1 VLEQL
6 KSGGATHRTN
16 ASLFTPPTESTK
28 ETSTPMPLSD
38 GKLLLFLRLC
48 VLALLLAAPSAC
60 SKIPPGRSA
69 VDSVAIRNAKGL
81 SAGDVED
88 KISTVESTKFLMLFR
103 GIAYDY
109 SVYDEAT
116 LQHDMARVERF
127 YRSKGF
133 LDAQARVAH
142 VVQVSPR
149 HVRIEIIVDEGPATH
164 NRNITMVGLEGLPAD
179 VALAARRAAS
189 DALPRGARF
198 DEDQFKTAKKAV
210 TRALTD
216 RGYAYANVDADS
228 EVDIG
233 THVADYGFRATPGP
247 RAVFGAITFEGLQ
260 ESWKGGGKLREGI
273 PAGPLLRAID
283 IKPGQTYSTADIDSA
298 TQALLDLGVFAS
310 VQILPTL
317 PEVPPADH
325 VVPLVVKAEL
335 NKLHQL
341 QIGGGIELDEIKTDV
356 HATASWEDH
365 NFLGGLRD
373 FSAAFKPG
381 VVLYPY
387 RINNWTGTFR
397 PLLEEWLK
405 TELRQPGFV
414 EARTTAFVRPQF
426 NIFPLLVELNPAPDT
441 PVVGYR
447 EVKVPIGVD
456 RTFWKKLYV
465 ALDYNL
471 QVENPFA
478 YVDQLDPALSTIFL
492 SYPELVTRLDF
503 RDNAVQPHEGI
514 YLSNTLQIA
523 GGIFG
528 GSAADIRI
536 QPEVRTYVP
545 IARGVTFATRAS
557 VGFLWSSN
565 YGKNWNSEL
574 ENSAATTAAGQ
585 STMMTPAERD
595 ARSSLERDV
604 QIMYFRGFFSGGP
617 TTNRGFPLLGVGP
630 HAVVPFLNPATASQQ
645 VYFSCDPGTP
655 NFDASRCYL
664 PVGGFTLWELQNEVR
679 VDVSG
684 PLSIAAFCDMGD
696 VSPNELDIRLD
707 HIHMSVGLG
716 AAYQTPAGPIR
727 VDIGYRIEPLQ
738 VLGVKDEH
746 TISDPT
752 LGDPTNGVQ
761 PTVLGVPIAVA
772 IGIGEAF

>member
-1 VLEQL
+1 
-6 KSGGATHRTN
+6 
-16 ASLFTPPTESTK
+16 
-28 ETSTPMPLSD
+28 M
-38 GKLLLFLRLC
+38 
-48 VLALLLAAPSAC
+48 
-60 SKIPPGRSA
+60 
-69 VDSVAIRNAKGL
+69 
-81 SAGDVED
+81 
-88 KISTVESTKFLMLFR
+88 STVESTKFLMLFR

-133 LDAQARVAH
+133 FDAQARVAH
-142 VVQVSPR
+142 VLQVSSR
-149 HVRIEIIVDEGPATH
+149 HVRVEIVVDEGPPIR
-164 NRNITMVGLEGLPAD
+164 NRNVTIVGIDGLPPD
-179 VALAARRAAS
+179 VASAVRKAAS
-189 DALPRGARF
+189 GALARGARF
-198 DEDQFKTAKKAV
+198 DEEAFTSSKKAV

-216 RGYAYANVDADS
+216 RGYAYAVVDTDA

-233 THVADYGFRATPGP
+233 AHLADYGFKLAPGP
-247 RAVFGAITFEGLQ
+247 RAVFGAITFEGVQ
-260 ESWKGGGKLREGI
+260 ESWKGGGQLREGI
-273 PAGPLLRAID
+273 PEEPLLRAID
-283 IKPGQTYSTADIDSA
+283 IKPGQMYSTADLDSA

-310 VQILPTL
+310 VQIVPTL
-317 PEVPPADH
+317 PEVPPPDH

-335 NKLHQL
+335 NRLHQL
-341 QIGGGIELDEIKTDV
+341 QLGGGLELDEIKTDI
-356 HATASWEDH
+356 HAVATWEDH

-373 FSAAFKPG
+373 FSATFKPG
-381 VVLYPY
+381 LVAYPY
-387 RINNWTGTFR
+387 RINNWEGSPQ
-397 PLLEEWLK
+397 PLLEEWFK
-405 TELRQPGFV
+405 TELRQPGFP
-414 EARTTAFVRPQF
+414 EARTNAFVRPQF
-426 NIFPLLVELNPAPDT
+426 NVFPLLVEVNPAPNT

-447 EVKVPIGVD
+447 EVKIPIGLD

-465 ALDYNL
+465 ALDYTL

-478 YVDQLDPALSTIFL
+478 YVEQLDPALSTIFL
-492 SYPELVTRLDF
+492 SYPELVTKLDF
-503 RDNAVQPHEGI
+503 RDNAVKPHEGI

-565 YGKNWNSEL
+565 YGKNWSQEL
-574 ENSAATTAAGQ
+574 TSSAATTAAGQ
-585 STMMTPAERD
+585 GATLTAAERD
-595 ARSSLERDV
+595 AKSTLERDV

-617 TTNRGFPLLGVGP
+617 TTNRGFPQLGVGP
-630 HAVVPFLNPATASQQ
+630 HGVVPFLNPATASQQ
-645 VYFSCDPGTP
+645 VYFSCDPGTS

-664 PVGGFTLWELQNEVR
+664 PVGGFTLWEFQNEVR

-684 PLSIAAFCDMGD
+684 PLSISAFCDMGD
-696 VSPNELDIRLD
+696 VSPNQGDIRLD
-707 HIHMSVGLG
+707 HLHMSVGLG
-716 AAYQTPAGPIR
+716 AAYDTPAGPIR
-727 VDIGYRIEPLQ
+727 VDVGYRIEPLQ
-738 VLGVKDEH
+738 ILGIKDEH
-746 TISDPT
+746 TISDTT